1 MEYTLNQGAAGGV
14 RLGLIVLQTDETLE
28 FEAWQVLAGRDAA
41 LFHTRIPN
49 AHDVTPETLAAMAN
63 EMPKTA
69 ALLPEGLDAV
79 GYGCTSGATV
89 IGSDA
94 VAGLVARAHPKA
106 AVTDP
111 IRAVVAALHALGAVK
126 IAMVTPYVPSVTA
139 PMRALLGRSGIDV
152 VSEISFSEGNDWRVA
167 RIDPAST
174 RAAMLGAAEAGQAA
188 GAEAIFASCTN
199 LQTFSIIDGVEAET
213 GLPVVSSNQALLWH
227 LLKVS
232 GARAQGWGPGR
243 LFTL

>member
-1 MEYTLNQGAAGGV
+1 MDYTLNQGAGCGV

-28 FEAWQVLAGRDAA
+28 FEARQVLAGRDAA

-49 AHDVTPETLAAMAN
+49 AQDVTPETLAAMAD
-63 EMPKTA
+63 EMPKVA

-94 VAGLVARAHPKA
+94 VAGLVTRAHPKA

-111 IRAVVAALHALGAVK
+111 IRAVVAALHALNASK

-139 PMRALLGRSGIDV
+139 PMRALLGKSGIEV
-152 VSEISFSEGNDWRVA
+152 VSEISFGEGNDWRVA

-174 RAAMLGAAEAGQAA
+174 RAAMLAAAEAA

-213 GLPVVSSNQALLWH
+213 GLPVVTSNQALLWH
-227 LLKVS
+227 LLQVS
-232 GARAQGWGPGR
+232 GVDAREWGPGR
-243 LFTL
+243 LFGL

>member
-1 MEYTLNQGAAGGV
+1 MDYTLNQGAGCGV

-28 FEAWQVLAGRDAA
+28 FEARQVLAGRDAA

-49 AHDVTPETLAAMAN
+49 AHDVTPETLAAMAD
-63 EMPKTA
+63 EMPKVA
-69 ALLPEGLDAV
+69 ALLPEGLDVV

-94 VAGLVARAHPKA
+94 VAGLVTRAHPKA

-111 IRAVVAALHALGAVK
+111 IRAVVAALHALNASK

-139 PMRALLGRSGIDV
+139 PMRALLGKSGIEV
-152 VSEISFSEGNDWRVA
+152 VSEISFGEGNDWRVA

-174 RAAMLGAAEAGQAA
+174 RAAMLAAAEAA

-213 GLPVVSSNQALLWH
+213 GLPVVTSNQALLWH
-227 LLKVS
+227 LLQVS
-232 GARAQGWGPGR
+232 GVDAREWGPGR
-243 LFTL
+243 LFGL

>member
-1 MEYTLNQGAAGGV
+1 MDYTLNQGAGCGV

-28 FEAWQVLAGRDAA
+28 FEARQVLAGRDAA

-49 AHDVTPETLAAMAN
+49 AQDVTPETLAAMAD
-63 EMPKTA
+63 EMPKVA

-111 IRAVVAALHALGAVK
+111 IRAVVAALHALNASK

-139 PMRALLGRSGIDV
+139 PMRALLGKSGIEV
-152 VSEISFSEGNDWRVA
+152 VSEISFGEGNDWRVA

-174 RAAMLGAAEAGQAA
+174 RAAMLAAAEAA

-213 GLPVVSSNQALLWH
+213 GLPVVTSNQALLWH
-227 LLKVS
+227 LLQVS
-232 GARAQGWGPGR
+232 GVDAREWGPGR
-243 LFTL
+243 LFGL

>member
-1 MEYTLNQGAAGGV
+1 MDYTLNQGAGCGV

-28 FEAWQVLAGRDAA
+28 FEARQVLAGRDAA

-49 AHDVTPETLAAMAN
+49 AHDVTPETLAAMAD
-63 EMPKTA
+63 EMPKVA

-111 IRAVVAALHALGAVK
+111 IRAVVAALHALNASK

-139 PMRALLGRSGIDV
+139 PMRALLGKSGIEV
-152 VSEISFSEGNDWRVA
+152 VSEISFGEGNDWRVA

-174 RAAMLGAAEAGQAA
+174 RAAMLAAAEAA

-213 GLPVVSSNQALLWH
+213 GLPVVTSNQALLWH
-227 LLKVS
+227 LLQVS
-232 GARAQGWGPGR
+232 GVDAREWGPGR
-243 LFTL
+243 LFGL

>member
-1 MEYTLNQGAAGGV
+1 
-14 RLGLIVLQTDETLE
+14 
-28 FEAWQVLAGRDAA
+28 
-41 LFHTRIPN
+41 
-49 AHDVTPETLAAMAN
+49 
-63 EMPKTA
+63 
-69 ALLPEGLDAV
+69 LDAV

-111 IRAVVAALHALGAVK
+111 IRAVVAALNALKASK

-139 PMRALLGRSGIDV
+139 PMRALLGKSGIDV
-152 VSEISFSEGNDWRVA
+152 VSEISFGEGNDWRVA

-174 RAAMLGAAEAGQAA
+174 RAAMLAAAEAA

-213 GLPVVSSNQALLWH
+213 GLPVVTSNQALLWH
-227 LLKVS
+227 LLQVS
-232 GARAQGWGPGR
+232 GADARGWGPGR
-243 LFTL
+243 LFDV